1 MDKSQFN
8 LLVKNYSSLERED
21 ATLLVSLLKDY
32 PYSQLIHHLSARV
45 FQDVNL
51 EGKENLLHASAV
63 YATDRG
69 VLKSIMTAP
78 RSTAVLN
85 QENVSLVEEAD
96 LPPTSIHGKVEVT
109 SSEES
114 IVQRTEPV
122 VLRTESDSDGDIYEQ
137 VVRDIDEM
145 HQAKKR
151 FEEMVLKL
159 ENRAFTPPLEAGQ
172 EEELIEEIKQHAK
185 KRIKADAKLKE
196 QIEIIDRFIKT
207 QPAMPKAK
215 ASVANAV
222 DLTEKSASFGENIV
236 SETLVELLLKQGKK
250 EKAVEML
257 KKLIW
262 KFPQKKAY
270 FAARIQ
276 ELKK

>member
-1 MDKSQFN
+1 M
-8 LLVKNYSSLERED
+8 
-21 ATLLVSLLKDY
+21 
-32 PYSQLIHHLSARV
+32 
-45 FQDVNL
+45 
-51 EGKENLLHASAV
+51 HASAV

-85 QENVSLVEEAD
+85 QENVSLVEEAY
-96 LPPTSIHGKVEVT
+96 LPPTSIHGKEDLT

-114 IVQRTEPV
+114 IVQRTEPA

-151 FEEMVLKL
+151 FEEMVAKF

-250 EKAVEML
+250 EKAVGML

>member
-1 MDKSQFN
+1 M
-8 LLVKNYSSLERED
+8 LVG
-21 ATLLVSLLKDY
+21 LLKDY
-32 PYSQLIHHLSARV
+32 PYSQLIHHLSARA

-78 RSTAVLN
+78 RNAAVLN
-85 QENVSLVEEAD
+85 QSNVSSEEVYA
-96 LPPTSIHGKVEVT
+96 PPTGIHGKVEVI
-109 SSEES
+109 S
-114 IVQRTEPV
+114 IAEPIVEQTEPV
-122 VLRTESDSDGDIYEQ
+122 VLKTESTTNGDLYEQ
-137 VVRDIDEM
+137 VVRDMNEM
-145 HQAKKR
+145 HQSKKR
-151 FEEMVLKL
+151 FEEMVVKL
-159 ENRAFTPPLEAGQ
+159 ESQTFSPLLEAGQ

-185 KRIKADAKLKE
+185 KRVKADAKLKE
-196 QIEIIDRFIKT
+196 QIEIIDKFIKN
-207 QPAMPKAK
+207 QPAMPKPK
-215 ASVANAV
+215 AAAASTV
-222 DLTEKSASFGENIV
+222 DLTEKSASFSENIV